1 MNDLQQ
7 STENLDWKG
16 EKKKL
21 PETLNVVSIISLVGC
36 GLGAIFSILGF
47 VGAQSNYDKLVEMQG
62 NLDNAPDFV
71 KKLAGPAAVEMA
83 RKSLEN
89 RLPILLLSLVACAIC
104 LYGVLQMR
112 ALKKVGFSIY
122 LIGELLPVPVTFI
135 FLGMAAISGITLAA
149 LFIIPIVFI
158 SLYASQVKHLK

>member
-47 VGAQSNYDKLVEMQG
+47 VGAQSNYDKLLEIQG
-62 NLDNAPDFV
+62 NENASDFV
-71 KKLAGPAAVEMA
+71 KKFAGPNAVEMA

-122 LIGELLPVPVTFI
+122 LIGELLPIPVTFI
-135 FLGMAAISGITLAA
+135 FLGMAALSGFTLGA
-149 LFIIPIVFI
+149 LLIIPIVFI